1 MYRHIPVAGTL
12 SVFSF
17 AMLANA
23 PALAITAKQKM
34 ETCQFGADHPNGGGG
49 PALVGKDRKRFIDK
63 CMSNRNDPRGPAVG
77 TPGAQGTPN
86 G

>member
-1 MYRHIPVAGTL
+1 MHRSVLLAATL
-12 SVFSF
+12 CVVSL
-17 AMLANA
+17 AMLPGA

-34 ETCQFGADHPNGGGG
+34 EICQFGADHPNGGG
-49 PALVGKDRKRFIDK
+49 PALVGNDRKHFLDR

-77 TPGAQGTPN
+77 TPGVQGAPK